1 MHNIFFIILLLF
13 IFYAITITTN
23 ILIRNLSFGYFTKI
37 LLSLIVGY
45 ASVIIFLLKYNIV
58 NKDYL
63 AIFLF
68 LILLNSYIY
77 MNIIQIIVSSIRVNI
92 LKLFYKKKKDKIK
105 KLFNDERLFEKR
117 INRLNSARII
127 VLKKKYVL
135 LNSKKILIILFF
147 YVLVKKIYNIKKI
160 YY

>member
-13 IFYAITITTN
+13 IFYATTITTN
-23 ILIRNLSFGYFTKI
+23 ILIRNLGFGYFTKI

-45 ASVIIFLLKYNIV
+45 TSEIIFLLKYNIV

-77 MNIIQIIVSSIRVNI
+77 MNIIQ
-92 LKLFYKKKKDKIK
+92 
-105 KLFNDERLFEKR
+105 
-117 INRLNSARII
+117 
-127 VLKKKYVL
+127 
-135 LNSKKILIILFF
+135 
-147 YVLVKKIYNIKKI
+147 
-160 YY
+160 

>member
-13 IFYAITITTN
+13 IFYATTIITN

-45 ASVIIFLLKYNIV
+45 TSVIIFLLKYNIV

-92 LKLFYKKKKDKIK
+92 LKLFYKKKKNKIK

-117 INRLNSARII
+117 INRLNSASII

>member
-1 MHNIFFIILLLF
+1 
-13 IFYAITITTN
+13 
-23 ILIRNLSFGYFTKI
+23 
-37 LLSLIVGY
+37 
-45 ASVIIFLLKYNIV
+45 
-58 NKDYL
+58 
-63 AIFLF
+63 
-68 LILLNSYIY
+68 

>member
-1 MHNIFFIILLLF
+1 
-13 IFYAITITTN
+13 
-23 ILIRNLSFGYFTKI
+23 
-37 LLSLIVGY
+37 
-45 ASVIIFLLKYNIV
+45 
-58 NKDYL
+58 
-63 AIFLF
+63 
-68 LILLNSYIY
+68 

-105 KLFNDERLFEKR
+105 KLFNDERLFEKEY
-117 INRLNSARII
+117 RLNSASII

-147 YVLVKKIYNIKKI
+147 YILVKKIFNIKKI